1 MMATEGKDM
10 NDRNYY
16 RMLSDQEL
24 VEHVRYGTDVNWHE
38 LAIVLSERLVR
49 VREDILDEVGRDDW
63 G

>member
-1 MMATEGKDM
+1 M

-24 VEHVRYGTDVNWHE
+24 VEQVRYGTDVNWHE

-49 VREDILDEVGRDDW
+49 VREDVLDEIGRGDW

>member
-1 MMATEGKDM
+1 MATEGKGM

-24 VEHVRYGTDVNWHE
+24 VEHVRYGTDINWSE
-38 LAIVLSERLVR
+38 IALVLAERLVR
-49 VREDILDEVGRDDW
+49 VREDVLDEIGRGDW